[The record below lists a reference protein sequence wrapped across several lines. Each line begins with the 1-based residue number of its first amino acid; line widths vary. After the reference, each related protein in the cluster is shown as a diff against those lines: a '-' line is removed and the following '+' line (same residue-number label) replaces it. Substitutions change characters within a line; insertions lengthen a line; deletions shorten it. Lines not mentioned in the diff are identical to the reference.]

1 MAKVNQ
7 NLLDKVASMI
17 ASNSNISLAPASDL
31 DAKAVVNI
39 EENVFV
45 KDDVFSIPDTRE
57 EAEKVLIKEVF
68 TNLPMNAN
76 GEYPVGYSILV
87 EVTNKS
93 TKMTTIKKFRFTAPR
108 NSFAEYKLDEANN
121 IFVATGRTIGPNN
134 DLARTM
140 KNFNNQGQMLDYL
153 LGKTLEVTEEVSG
166 MAARMENRVVK
177 TLYRRTLPVFTEVK
191 KKAAKE

>member
-17 ASNSNISLAPASDL
+17 AGNSNISLAPASDL

-45 KDDVFSIPDTRE
+45 KGDVFSIPDNRE

-87 EVTNKS
+87 EVTNKE

-177 TLYRRTLPVFTEVK
+177 TLYRRTLPVFSEVK
-191 KKAAKE
+191 EKAAKK